1 MAEKRLA
8 KLETAPAESIPYGRN
23 TSVGIFLGIDG
34 GGTKTSC
41 VIGDETS
48 VLGSGTAA
56 GSNVV
61 RLGEASRVEG
71 LIARLEPGLVYGAPR
86 GLAIFHLLCSETE
99 KGADWVGRAIEQRD
113 PFVLLHLLQ

>member
-1 MAEKRLA
+1 MVCVAASRHYGGKQLA

-48 VLGSGTAA
+48 VLGSGTAG

-61 RLGEASRVEG
+61 RLGEAKATRRS
-71 LIARLEPGLVYGAPR
+71 
-86 GLAIFHLLCSETE
+86 LCSNQPSLCCC
-99 KGADWVGRAIEQRD
+99 KNQSHSNRANLCRAGGRGAA
-113 PFVLLHLLQ
+113 